1 MDMRVLLRETRLSV
15 PPDEVFAW
23 HVRPGALERL
33 IPPWSGVRVTSRRGD
48 VMTGGEVAL
57 SIPVGPLR
65 LRWVARHEGVI
76 AGREFADVQEQGPF
90 RYWRHVHRVLPAAG
104 SSQLEDQIEYAL
116 PRGAGWMRGYIES
129 ELDKTFAF
137 RHRRL
142 RDDLARHATATRTMT
157 IAVSGGSGL
166 IGAQLIPF
174 LSGGGHAVQRLVRG
188 PTRPD
193 SGMIAWNPGQELD
206 TAALS
211 ACDAVVHLAGRTVA
225 ERWTTTAKA
234 AIRDS
239 RIVATRHLCEALARQ
254 AQRPRVLVCA
264 SAIGI
269 YGDTG
274 DHAVK
279 EGASAGDG
287 FLAEVCRE
295 WEAACDPARQAG
307 IRVVNLRFGVVLGAA
322 GGALA
327 KLRLPARCGVAGP
340 VGGGRQWMSWIA
352 LDDAL
357 GVIHH
362 ALCADD
368 LEGAVNAVAPEPV
381 TNRDFMRTLGRV
393 CHRPAVMPV
402 PAALIDAMFGD
413 MGRATLLASQRV
425 LPARL
430 LGRGFPFRHPDLAET
445 MRFELGYT

>member
-1 MDMRVLLRETRLSV
+1 MDMRVLLRETRLPV
-15 PPDEVFAW
+15 PPDEAFAW

-33 IPPWSGVRVTSRRGD
+33 IPPWSGVRVISRRGN
-48 VMTGGEVAL
+48 VLTGGDVAL
-57 SIPVGPLR
+57 SIPLGPLR
-65 LRWVARHEGVI
+65 MQWLARHEGVI
-76 AGREFADVQEQGPF
+76 AGREFADVQEHGPF
-90 RYWRHVHRVLPAAG
+90 RYWRHVHRVLPAEG
-104 SSQLEDQIEYAL
+104 GSQLEDQIEYAL
-116 PRGAGWMRGYIES
+116 PRGTGWMRGFIES

-142 RDDLARHATATRTMT
+142 RDDLARHATATRMMT

-174 LSGGGHAVQRLVRG
+174 LSSGGHTVKRLVRG
-188 PTRPD
+188 PSRPESD
-193 SGMIAWNPGQELD
+193 VIGWTPGND
-206 TAALS
+206 IDGAALS
-211 ACDAVVHLAGRTVA
+211 QCDAVVHLAGRNLA
-225 ERWTTTAKA
+225 ERWTTATKA

-239 RIVATRHLCEALARQ
+239 RINATRHLCEALARQ
-254 AQRPRVLVCA
+254 AQRPRVLICA

-279 EGASAGDG
+279 EGSPAGEG

-295 WEAACDPARQAG
+295 WESACDPARQAG
-307 IRVVNLRFGVVLGAA
+307 IRVVHLRFGVVLGAE

-327 KLRLPARCGVAGP
+327 ALRIPARLGVAGP
-340 VGGGRQWMSWIA
+340 IGGGGQWMSWIA
-352 LDDAL
+352 LDDAI

-362 ALCADD
+362 ALCAED
-368 LEGAVNAVAPEPV
+368 LDGAVNAVAPEPV
-381 TNRDFMRTLGRV
+381 TNRLFMRSLGRV
-393 CHRPAVMPV
+393 CHRPAVLPL
-402 PAALIDAMFGD
+402 PAVVVETMFGD

-430 LGRGFPFRHPDLAET
+430 LGRGFPFRHPDLSET
-445 MRFELGYT
+445 LRFELGY